1 MKTSIQIGKIMDI
14 PIKLHIT
21 FLLILPVFAWIF
33 ANNDPRFGFND
44 VGLTTFRYALSLFAS
59 ISLFVCVLL
68 HELGHS
74 YVAKKAGV
82 NIQGITLFLFGGVSS
97 MEEIP
102 RNPRTELKMA
112 LAGPLVSLVIGFI
125 LIIGVLMVNGA
136 AVDEFLTAFIQ
147 NLMIGIKDPYIRL
160 FWVIGIINVILF
172 FFNILPAFPMDG
184 GRVLRA
190 WLAGRMPYIQATRTA
205 ASIGKMFAIVM
216 GIFGI
221 FVSIWLLLIA
231 FFIYIGA
238 SEEEKS
244 TEVSVILEG
253 LKIKD
258 IMTRDVATVRSGN
271 TVEELV
277 DIMFRMKHMGYPV
290 MDDSEVIGVVTFT
303 DVQRVPK
310 EERKNVK
317 VSQIMTKE
325 LITTKEDDEAV
336 AALKLMTTKNIGR
349 IIVKKEGKMTGI
361 VSRTDILRAI
371 QLLE

>member
-125 LIIGVLMVNGA
+125 LIIGVLIVNGA
-136 AVDEFLTAFIQ
+136 AVGEFLSAFVQ

>member
-136 AVDEFLTAFIQ
+136 AVGEFLSAFVQ

-205 ASIGKMFAIVM
+205 AGIGKMFAIVM

-325 LITTKEDDEAV
+325 LITTEEDDEAV

>member
-125 LIIGVLMVNGA
+125 LIIGVLIVNGA
-136 AVDEFLTAFIQ
+136 AVGEFLSAFVQ

-205 ASIGKMFAIVM
+205 AGIGKMFAIVM